1 MINNLS
7 KEALENLGIY
17 ELRNVARQVGVYS
30 PTKLKKDEIIQKIT
44 AIVSGE
50 EAPHVK
56 KSNQGRP
63 AKQIAGLDE
72 ILSIFVPNIEQ
83 KNMFETQFHEKLFPS
98 CLMQT
103 IKVLPD
109 NFEDFQGYLK
119 ILPDNYGVIFQNGY
133 FQGNKH
139 TYYLTPQLLTQT
151 GLRDGDF
158 LQGVCY
164 YIDETK
170 PRIVK
175 QIDFVNGVNLPQSQ
189 RVLRIDFEQAEA
201 LYPKNQL
208 VIGNTK
214 DSWLDFKCIDKICPI
229 LEGSRVAVNY
239 QKNFEI
245 EDFIV
250 DFVKVLSKDY
260 NVTLIAVDE
269 RPEDLTIIKDEC
281 DKLSMVNSQ
290 RQQDEIAFAEQ
301 TLMLINHIVRQVENG
316 RNQILVIKNLQKFE
330 NLLLRYHVIEK
341 KLTEAEAKIQ
351 AMQQIKRV
359 FSLAKSVK
367 NDYALTVVAFN
378 VLNEEYLDL
387 ANCQINL
394 NELGVDGSEVHLDC
408 FNSFVLRP
416 KLLLKPA
423 QFRHLQTFKEGLT
436 QKNLYQKLEDLLNS

>member
-30 PTKLKKDEIIQKIT
+30 PTKFKKDVLIQKIT

-50 EAPHVK
+50 ESPHVRK
-56 KSNQGRP
+56 TNQGRP

-83 KNMFETQFHEKLFPS
+83 KNMFETQFQEKLFPT
-98 CLMQT
+98 CMMQT

-119 ILPDNYGVIFQNGY
+119 ILPYNYGVIFQNGY

-139 TYYLTPQLLTQT
+139 TYYITPQLLTQT
-151 GLRDGDF
+151 GLREGDY

-164 YIDETK
+164 FIDETK

-175 QIDFVNGVNLPQSQ
+175 QIDFVNGINLPLDQK
-189 RVLRIDFEQAEA
+189 VLRLDFEQAEA

-208 VIGNTK
+208 VIGNSK

-229 LEGSRVAVNY
+229 GEGSRTIINY
-239 QKNFEI
+239 QKNFDI

-250 DFVKVLSKDY
+250 DFVKVLSDDY

-269 RPEDLTIIKDEC
+269 RPEDITIIKDEC

-301 TLMLINHIVRQVENG
+301 TLMIISHIVRQVENG
-316 RNQILVIKNLQKFE
+316 RNQIIVIKNLQKFE
-330 NLLLRYHVIEK
+330 NLLMRYFVIEK
-341 KLTEAEAKIQ
+341 NLTEIQAKLQ
-351 AMQQIKRV
+351 AMQEIKKI
-359 FSLAKSVK
+359 FELAKSVK
-367 NDYALTVVAFN
+367 NGYALTVVAFN

-387 ANCQINL
+387 ANCQIYL
-394 NELGVDGSEVHLDC
+394 NADGVDGSEAHLDC
-408 FNSFVLRP
+408 FNSSVNRP

-423 QFRHLQTFKEGLT
+423 QFQHLQTFKEGLT
-436 QKNLYQKLEDLLNS
+436 QKNLYKKLETLLNS